1 MNYHVEQNP
10 LGTEKIKSLLIKFSV
25 PAIVGTMINSLYN
38 VVDRIFIGNAP
49 DLGANGL
56 AGITIAFPIMILLM
70 SIGVLF
76 GMGGATMFS
85 LKMGEGRKD
94 VAEHVLGNAFFMLVA
109 TGLVFVIL
117 GQIFLEPILKAF
129 GASEAVLPYAM
140 EYMRIIFIGSIF
152 QTGSMGLN
160 NFVRADG
167 DPKVAMITMFFGAGL
182 NIVLDPIFIY
192 GLKMGMAGAALATI
206 LAQAVAFFWVW
217 AYFLSSRS
225 DAKLRRKYLMP
236 KLELVKDIMALGIPA
251 ASLQFANSFLN
262 AILNK
267 GLLFYGGDI
276 AVSAMGII
284 NSLKMLLM
292 LPVIGLRQGL
302 QPIIGFNYGAK
313 KYGRVKEAAKL
324 AVYVGTAISV
334 FSFAITRL
342 FPQQLISF
350 FNKDPELL
358 VYGMRAIKYWFLFMP
373 VVGFQIIGSSY
384 FQAIGKA
391 KIAMFLTLTR
401 QVILLIPAL
410 IIFPRFWQMDG
421 ILLSTPFAD
430 FLSFLMTALWFLTAM
445 KKLDQGVVSE
455 PVPEPIKESN

>member
-1 MNYHVEQNP
+1 MAVRLDKNP
-10 LGTEKIKSLLIKFSV
+10 LGVEKIHTLLIRFSV
-25 PAIVGTMINSLYN
+25 PAIVGTMVNSLYN

-76 GMGGATMFS
+76 GMGGATLFS

-94 VAEHVLGNAFFMLVA
+94 TAEEVLGNSFFMLVA
-109 TGLVFVIL
+109 TGLVFVVL
-117 GQIFLEPILKAF
+117 GQIFLRPILAAF
-129 GASEAVLPYAM
+129 GASETVLPYAM
-140 EYMRIIFIGSIF
+140 DYMRIIFIGSIF
-152 QTGSMGLN
+152 QTGSMGIN
-160 NFVRADG
+160 NFIRADG
-167 DPKVAMITMFFGAGL
+167 NPRIAMITMFFGAGL

-192 GLKMGMAGAALATI
+192 GLKMGMKGAALATI
-206 LAQAVAFFWVW
+206 LAQACAFIWVV
-217 AYFLSSRS
+217 AYFLGKNS
-225 DAKLRRKYLMP
+225 DAKLKKVYLKP
-236 KLELVKDIMALGIPA
+236 NWSLVQTIVALGVPA

-262 AILNK
+262 VILNK

-313 KYGRVKEAAKL
+313 KYDRVKQAANL
-324 AVYVGTAISV
+324 GIMVATAISL
-334 FSFAITRL
+334 FSFTITRL
-342 FPQQLISF
+342 FPEQLIGF
-350 FNKDPELL
+350 FNQDPELMN
-358 VYGMRAIKYWFLFMP
+358 YGLRALKYWFLFMP
-373 VVGFQIIGSSY
+373 VVGIQIIGSSY

-391 KIAMFLTLTR
+391 SVAMFLTLTR

-410 IIFPRFWQMDG
+410 LIFPRFWKMDG
-421 ILLSTPFAD
+421 ILWSTPFAD
-430 FLSFLMTALWFLTAM
+430 FLSFLVTGIWFLAAIRQLD
-445 KKLDQGVVSE
+445 KKQKQKE
-455 PVPEPIKESN
+455 VPEESETFV